1 MAQLDGTPDK
11 PELVLNAQ
19 DTENFVS
26 LRDTLRKIS
35 EQPLSVW
42 GNNVYS
48 SFGTPPIT
56 VFPFKNFEKKIAEL
70 QKSPNINQNI
80 TFGDTN
86 VNIEHVED
94 YKDIITKMQKDNKFE
109 DLVKAIAINPL
120 TKGSSLAKNN
130 IHWN

>member
-1 MAQLDGTPDK
+1 M
-11 PELVLNAQ
+11 
-19 DTENFVS
+19 
-26 LRDTLRKIS
+26 S

-42 GNNVYS
+42 GNDVYS

-56 VFPFKNFEKKIAEL
+56 A
-70 QKSPNINQNI
+70 PNINQNI